1 MIAVQKLISMTGLC
15 ASIFLTA
22 GAVQA
27 AELKS
32 MEEVGAALQ
41 ACWSPPA
48 GTKSSSVTLSFSFKR
63 DGSLIGTPRATA
75 VNMKGDAKARK
86 AFADTA
92 IEAVQKCTPLQLA
105 PALAQG
111 IGGGVYTMQ
120 FTSPDK

>member
-1 MIAVQKLISMTGLC
+1 MIAVQKLISMTGLF
-15 ASIFLTA
+15 ASVFLTA

-48 GTKSSSVTLSFSFKR
+48 DTKNSSVTLSFSFKR
-63 DGSLIGTPRATA
+63 DGSLIGAPRATA
-75 VNMKGDAKARK
+75 IDVQGDDKARK
-86 AFADTA
+86 AFVDTA
-92 IEAVQKCTPLQLA
+92 IQAVQKCTPVQLA
-105 PALAQG
+105 PSLAQG

>member
-1 MIAVQKLISMTGLC
+1 MTGLC
-15 ASIFLTA
+15 ASVVLAA

-48 GTKSSSVTLSFSFKR
+48 GTKNSSVTLSFSFKH

-75 VNMKGDAKARK
+75 IDVQGDDKARK
-86 AFADTA
+86 AFVDTA
-92 IEAVQKCTPLQLA
+92 IQAVQKCTPVQLA
-105 PALAQG
+105 PSLAQG

-120 FTSPDK
+120 FSSPDK